1 MSSTHTLQP
10 AGNIM
15 DSLDAFGLDIATLEI
30 GGVFLIVSIFFFFL
44 FRTKS
49 TPVEAKTEDE
59 TEVDLIEGQQAID
72 FLERLIKEK
81 YNYYLYLKLLPIYLD
96 HKIPEKN
103 IVEEVKSKIYVSVV
117 GSLTRGVK
125 NEILKFFTEKG
136 IEIFVYEKIVILMNE
151 TDFQASDRFTEG
163 FREINVGNVDKMI

>member
-1 MSSTHTLQP
+1 MSNTHTLQP
-10 AGNIM
+10 GNFL
-15 DSLDAFGLDIATLEI
+15 DSLDAFGFDVATLEI
-30 GGVFLIVSIFFFFL
+30 GGVFLMISIFFFFL

-49 TPVEAKTEDE
+49 TPVEPTETD
-59 TEVDLIEGQQAID
+59 VDLIEGQQAID

-96 HKIPEKN
+96 RKIPEKN

-136 IEIFVYEKIVILMNE
+136 IEIFVHEKIVILMNE
-151 TDFQASDRFTEG
+151 TDFQASDKFTEG
-163 FREINVGNVDKMI
+163 FREITIGNVDKMI